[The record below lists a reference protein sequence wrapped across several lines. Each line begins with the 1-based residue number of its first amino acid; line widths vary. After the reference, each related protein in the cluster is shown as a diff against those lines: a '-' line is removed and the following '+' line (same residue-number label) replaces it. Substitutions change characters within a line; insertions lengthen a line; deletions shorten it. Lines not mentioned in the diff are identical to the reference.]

1 MKSIEENEFL
11 INFCKKHNIEIPNNF
26 KNMKI
31 YEEIENFKDAE
42 YIYCI
47 AYEMLIRTNEYKALL
62 NEYKPLKNKSK
73 NDMTNDEFLKL
84 RKLIDRMNA

>member
-1 MKSIEENEFL
+1 MKKLRIS
-11 INFCKKHNIEIPNNF
+11 
-26 KNMKI
+26 
-31 YEEIENFKDAE
+31 KDAE

-84 RKLIDRMNA
+84 RKLIDRMNALGLKKTSFFRF